1 MLCRIN
7 LVQGHHGRAAAMT
20 VARGQTILTS
30 GASQGTQ
37 SGRALDAGRGVYP
50 YLMLNGVR
58 RDGFAL
64 GLNFYSLPSCPESS
78 SRYRLRKA
86 VRAAR
91 QAFRSLV
98 QPLVRAAETSVRQ

>member
-1 MLCRIN
+1 
-7 LVQGHHGRAAAMT
+7 MT

>member
-1 MLCRIN
+1 
-7 LVQGHHGRAAAMT
+7 MT

-86 VRAAR
+86 VRTAR
-91 QAFRSLV
+91 H
-98 QPLVRAAETSVRQ
+98 TY

>member
-1 MLCRIN
+1 
-7 LVQGHHGRAAAMT
+7 MT

-58 RDGFAL
+58 RDGFAH

-98 QPLVRAAETSVRQ
+98 QPLVRAAETSDGE

>member
-1 MLCRIN
+1 
-7 LVQGHHGRAAAMT
+7 MT
-20 VARGQTILTS
+20 RGQTILTS
-30 GASQGTQ
+30 EASQGTQ

-58 RDGFAL
+58 RDGFAH

-86 VRAAR
+86 VRAACR
-91 QAFRSLV
+91 AFRSIVL
-98 QPLVRAAETSVRQ
+98 PLSRAAEMSVLLRQ